1 MSAELGSNFA
11 FHTPA
16 EILCE
21 PGVIGKVAELHALT
35 GARRVLVITDKSLS
49 ALGFAAKVTDA
60 LQADGKQAVVFDAV
74 EAEPSF
80 ATTRAA
86 VEFGRSND
94 VDAVIGLGGGS
105 PMDVAKLVSLLIPS
119 PQDLAGIVGVDRAT
133 GARLPLVLVP
143 TTAGTGSEVTK
154 VAVVTADDGDKSPI
168 LAPQLYCDSVLLDV
182 ELTLGLPPKNTAD
195 TGVDAMVHAIEAYT
209 SRVRKNPVSDQ
220 LAVKALQLLF
230 PNVLLAVKSGDQM
243 APRQAM
249 LTGSMLAGL
258 AFANAS
264 VGAVH
269 ALAYAIGALF
279 KVSHGASN
287 AAVLPAVMRFNL
299 PDAMPLYAQLGRT
312 LLPELSSQSDQEV
325 ADQFIAVLEQR
336 ITDVGLTTSLR
347 DFGIQATDLPQLVD
361 AAARQERLLSYN
373 ARSMLPS
380 DIEGVFRS
388 IL

>member
-1 MSAELGSNFA
+1 
-11 FHTPA
+11 
-16 EILCE
+16 
-21 PGVIGKVAELHALT
+21 
-35 GARRVLVITDKSLS
+35 
-49 ALGFAAKVTDA
+49 
-60 LQADGKQAVVFDAV
+60 
-74 EAEPSF
+74 
-80 ATTRAA
+80 
-86 VEFGRSND
+86 
-94 VDAVIGLGGGS
+94 
-105 PMDVAKLVSLLIPS
+105 
-119 PQDLAGIVGVDRAT
+119 
-133 GARLPLVLVP
+133 
-143 TTAGTGSEVTK
+143 
-154 VAVVTADDGDKSPI
+154 
-168 LAPQLYCDSVLLDV
+168 V